1 MPYRRIGSHFL
12 PLCDGFS
19 LFLHFQKQEKI
30 YGAYI
35 GISRKESAGSMGSDT
50 QDRCYEYL
58 EVCRAEINLV
68 GSLNMGLLVKNRDVD
83 FHIYS
88 SPLTPAGS
96 FMAMAK
102 LAENPF
108 VKRITYNNLLDTEEA
123 CIEWHVWYEDPENGA
138 WKMDMIHILK
148 HSRYDGYFEKMA
160 ERIKAVLTEETRKAI
175 LRLKYETPD
184 TEYCMGV
191 EYYQA
196 VLRDGVRTY
205 AEFENWRRQH
215 PVTGIVEWMP

>member
-1 MPYRRIGSHFL
+1 MEHIL
-12 PLCDGFS
+12 ELA
-19 LFLHFQKQEKI
+19 EKNQREAWEVI
-30 YGAYI
+30 
-35 GISRKESAGSMGSDT
+35 RKTDVMNIWKSVG
-50 QDRCYEYL
+50 
-58 EVCRAEINLV
+58 AEINLV

-88 SPLTPAGS
+88 SPLTLAGS

-191 EYYQA
+191 EYYPNS
-196 VLRDGVRTY
+196 G
-205 AEFENWRRQH
+205 
-215 PVTGIVEWMP
+215 

>member
-1 MPYRRIGSHFL
+1 MDILDVARRNQQKAWEIIEKVNVIPIWESIGA
-12 PLCDGFS
+12 
-19 LFLHFQKQEKI
+19 Q
-30 YGAYI
+30 
-35 GISRKESAGSMGSDT
+35 
-50 QDRCYEYL
+50 
-58 EVCRAEINLV
+58 VNLV
-68 GSLNMGLLVKNRDVD
+68 GSLRMGLLMKHRDID
-83 FHIYS
+83 FHIYTS
-88 SPLTPAGS
+88 SLSLADS
-96 FMAMAK
+96 FRAMAK

-123 CIEWHVWYEDPENGA
+123 CIEWHVLYEDPENGA

-205 AEFENWRRQH
+205 AEYENWRRQH